1 LRVGS
6 RWKWEDL
13 KRRDLRCLKR
23 KEALKLG

>member
-1 LRVGS
+1 VGS